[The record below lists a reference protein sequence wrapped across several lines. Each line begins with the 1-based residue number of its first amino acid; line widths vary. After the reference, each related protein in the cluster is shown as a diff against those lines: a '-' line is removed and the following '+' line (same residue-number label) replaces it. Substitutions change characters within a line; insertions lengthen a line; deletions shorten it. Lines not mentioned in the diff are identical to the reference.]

1 VPEPAARPG
10 FIDVLGRMF
19 GLVLRHWPALL
30 AGGAVIFIP
39 VGLLETIDTDL
50 QDAASDAGGLL
61 DGIVVLAVA
70 LLHVAGAL
78 LGQIVFA
85 GLISALA
92 VAERSADAPGL
103 GQLVRHLPVGK
114 LILADLLYVLAVAF
128 GLALLIV
135 PGILCL
141 IWFAL
146 VGPALEV
153 ERLGVINAF
162 RRSRALTRGHFW
174 LVTTFVLPITLAE
187 GALDQ
192 LIHDAW
198 TWSLGEGFTGQ
209 WAAGAAASMVTSTIV
224 AIAVSV
230 LYLELSGA
238 AASPR
243 TPPAE
248 SRPRR
253 RESPA

>member
-1 VPEPAARPG
+1 MLA
-10 FIDVLGRMF
+10 
-19 GLVLRHWPALL
+19 VLRRHWAPLL

-39 VGLLETIDTDL
+39 IGLLETIDADL
-50 QDAASDAGGLL
+50 RTTVGEADGLL
-61 DGIVVLAVA
+61 GTVEVVGVS

-92 VAERSADAPGL
+92 AAERSDEAPSL
-103 GQLVRHLPVGK
+103 GELARELPFWR
-114 LILADLLYVLAVAF
+114 LILADVVYVLTVAT
-128 GLALLIV
+128 GLLLLLV
-135 PGILCL
+135 PGLL
-141 IWFAL
+141 FLVWFAL
-146 VGPALEV
+146 VGPVLEV
-153 ERLGVINAF
+153 ERTGVIGAF
-162 RRSRALTRGHFW
+162 RRSRELVRGHFW
-174 LVTTFVLPITLAE
+174 LVAAFVLPITATE
-187 GALDQ
+187 GALDE

-209 WAAGAAASMVTSTIV
+209 WAAGAAATMVTSTVV
-224 AIAVSV
+224 ALAVSV

-243 TPPAE
+243 TPAAE

-253 RESPA
+253 HESPA